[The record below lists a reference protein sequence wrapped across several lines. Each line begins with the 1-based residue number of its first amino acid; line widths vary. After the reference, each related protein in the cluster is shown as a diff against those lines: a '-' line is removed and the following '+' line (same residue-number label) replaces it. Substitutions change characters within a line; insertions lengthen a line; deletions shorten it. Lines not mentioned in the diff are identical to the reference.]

1 MARGWFITG
10 TDTGV
15 GKTLVGCALLH
26 ALAAR
31 GARVAGMKPVASGC
45 QPGPDGLRSD
55 DALALHAAANAIVPT
70 DYTDINPYAFE
81 AATAPHL
88 AAEAGGIEIHV
99 DKIRTH
105 YARLAG
111 GADHVV
117 VEGIGGWLVPTS
129 STQTMADVVRDLGL
143 PVIMV
148 VGLRLG
154 ALNHAFLTAE
164 AIVRHGCRLAAWVA
178 NATEK
183 HAPEGYVE
191 SLRARLNA
199 PLLGIVPYGCSAGD
213 AARHFDLRVLAFR
226 RL

>member
-45 QPGPDGLRSD
+45 RPGPDGLRSD
-55 DALALHAAANAIVPT
+55 DALALRAAAYAIVPT
-70 DYTDINPYAFE
+70 DYDYTDVNPYAFE
-81 AATAPHL
+81 AATAPQL
-88 AAEAGGIEIHV
+88 AAEAGGIEIRV

-164 AIVRHGCRLAAWVA
+164 AIVRHGCKLAAWVA

-213 AARHFDLRVLAFR
+213 AARHFDLRVLAV
-226 RL
+226 

>member
-1 MARGWFITG
+1 MAHGWFITG

-15 GKTLVGCALLH
+15 GKTLVSCALLS

-31 GARVAGMKPVASGC
+31 GGRVAGMKPVASGC
-45 QPGPDGLRSD
+45 QPTAAGLRSE
-55 DALALHAAANAIVPT
+55 DALALCAAGNVPA
-70 DYTDINPYAFE
+70 DYADINPYAFE

-88 AAEAGGIEIHV
+88 AAEAGGIEIRV
-99 DKIRTH
+99 DEIRTH
-105 YARLAG
+105 YARLAA

-129 STQTMADVVRDLGL
+129 STQAMADVVRDLGL
-143 PVIMV
+143 PVILV

-154 ALNHAFLTAE
+154 ALNHALLTAE
-164 AIVRHGCRLAAWVA
+164 AIAGHGCRLAAWVA
-178 NATEK
+178 NTTEK

-199 PLLGIVPYGCSAGD
+199 PLLGIVPCGCSARD
-213 AARHFDLRVLAFR
+213 AARHFDLRVLAV
-226 RL
+226 

>member
-15 GKTLVGCALLH
+15 GKTRVSCALLY
-26 ALAAR
+26 ALAAL
-31 GARVAGMKPVASGC
+31 GERVAGMKPVASGC
-45 QPGPDGLRSD
+45 QPGADGLRSA
-55 DALALHAAANAIVPT
+55 DALALRAAANANVAV

-88 AAEAGGIEIHV
+88 AAEAGGIEIRV
-99 DKIRTH
+99 DEICTH

-117 VEGIGGWLVPTS
+117 VEGIGGWLVPTG

-154 ALNHAFLTAE
+154 ALNHALLTAE
-164 AIVRHGCRLAAWVA
+164 AIAAHGCRLAAWVA
-178 NATEK
+178 NTTEGY
-183 HAPEGYVE
+183 APQGYVE

-199 PLLGIVPYGCSAGD
+199 PLLGVIPHGCSARD
-213 AARHFDLRVLAFR
+213 AVRYFDLHVLAV
-226 RL
+226 